1 MILNENYLRLL
12 ELMGRSGEV
21 MWLIAAVA
29 IILWSLVFERCW
41 HLFYGFKQDIK
52 KELKV
57 WNSYR
62 NLDKRS
68 LAYLRDAVAGKMQQ
82 KIENNLNLLKTL
94 ILLCPLLGLLG
105 TVTGMITV
113 FDVISFD
120 NMGDLKL
127 MAGGISKATSPT
139 MASMVISISGIFAH
153 GMIKKMTNGK
163 KRMIRSLFDGV
174 SHA

>member
-1 MILNENYLRLL
+1 MILNESYLRLL
-12 ELMGRSGEV
+12 ELMGRGGEV

-29 IILWSLVFERCW
+29 IILWALVFERCW
-41 HLFYGFKQDIK
+41 YVFFGFKKDVK
-52 KELKV
+52 NELEI
-57 WNSYR
+57 WQTYS

-68 LAYLRDAVAGKMQQ
+68 LYYLRDAVVGRMQQ
-82 KIENNLNLLKTL
+82 KIEGNLNLLKTL

-127 MAGGISKATSPT
+127 MAGGISKATIPT

-153 GMIKKMTNGK
+153 GMIKKMIDSK

-174 SHA
+174 SNA